1 MDELPVLSK
10 RLREARAAADIS
22 QEQLGI
28 LAGID
33 EFSASA
39 RMNQYERGR
48 HAPNN
53 QLMRRIAKVLGRPVS
68 YFYAEEDQ
76 LAVLLEA
83 YGQLSARK
91 RKRLLEFAAGMLD
104 AR

>member
-10 RLREARAAADIS
+10 RLREARAAAGIS

-39 RMNQYERGR
+39 RMNQYERGK
-48 HAPNN
+48 HSPNL
-53 QLMRRIAKVLGRPVS
+53 QLMGRIAKVLGLPVA
-68 YFYAEEDQ
+68 YFYADDEQ
-76 LAVLLEA
+76 LASLLFA
-83 YGQLSARK
+83 YGKLSAK
-91 RKRLLEFAAGMLD
+91 QRKRLMDFLAEMHESQ
-104 AR
+104 